1 MPRIHT
7 SDLEDHIPDLIRS
20 RIPKARIR
28 TVFDVGANVGWV
40 TISYLNTYPE
50 ARLWAFEPVPS
61 IFGQLKENVER
72 HADSSRATFVQKAM
86 GATARQ
92 ARITNAP
99 DVTVN
104 HLVPDGTDGSI
115 PIEVIRGD
123 DFSRSQG
130 IDHIDLLKIDAEG
143 HDMQA
148 LLGFSGM
155 LAEGRID
162 FVQVEAGISQSNLLH
177 IPLRS
182 FEGLLT
188 ALDYRILFIKNQAS
202 NEVPILDWADV
213 VFIRQAAADEYA

>member
-1 MPRIHT
+1 
-7 SDLEDHIPDLIRS
+7 
-20 RIPKARIR
+20 
-28 TVFDVGANVGWV
+28 
-40 TISYLNTYPE
+40 
-50 ARLWAFEPVPS
+50 
-61 IFGQLKENVER
+61 
-72 HADSSRATFVQKAM
+72 M

-143 HDMQA
+143 HDMHA

-202 NEVPILDWADV
+202 NQVPVLGWADV